1 VAESESAY
9 TEKACSV
16 CGPCLFVLIQ
26 SSDTSGG
33 ALGDV
38 IVAALQELLRVL
50 FEPIAE
56 LIETHGSGV
65 VKAVVHTPN
74 PNAVFAAPT
83 NAPWVELYEYYWEAI
98 IPLTLFLYGLSI
110 GLVIFF
116 ESTSHL
122 FGSYHRARLKRRAFA
137 GLLGIL
143 MWWWLAALS
152 LQLINQLTSYLV
164 PDLSNVT
171 LFQTLSFSAM
181 GVLGLVFAL
190 SVDLVLFVL
199 IALIYFIRQL
209 VLYLFVLMMPLL
221 IVLWIPGVGPLTLVS
236 GFMRRL
242 AGFYVPFL
250 FMTVPVALLF
260 RLGDI
265 LGQSFELSLGGFG
278 LWLTALVIPLVAVL
292 SPFVLVWQAGAIFFI
307 ADRAAHRISA
317 QRGRDRMDR
326 VREGGAATAHGGQN
340 FARGVR
346 DEPAVRQDGQYY
358 LDPGASRAHAAGSRL
373 RHTTNR
379 LTHRFRDRGGP
390 GGGSDGSRTGTV
402 GERRN
407 DEFEGLRSRGGRR
420 SGKGDEQTRE
430 EER

>member
-1 VAESESAY
+1 
-9 TEKACSV
+9 
-16 CGPCLFVLIQ
+16 
-26 SSDTSGG
+26 
-33 ALGDV
+33 LGDV
-38 IVAALQELLRVL
+38 IVAALKEFLRAL
-50 FEPIAE
+50 FWPVIA
-56 LIETHGSGV
+56 LIETYATDV
-65 VKAVVHTPN
+65 VRTIVSTPH
-74 PNAVFAAPT
+74 PNAVFTAPT

-122 FGSYHRARLKRRAFA
+122 FGSYYRARLKRRAFA

-152 LQLINQLTSYLV
+152 LQLIDQLTSYLV
-164 PDLSNVT
+164 PDLSSVT
-171 LFQTLSFSAM
+171 LFETLSFSAM
-181 GVLGLVFAL
+181 SVLGVVFAL

-199 IALIYFIRQL
+199 IALIYFLRQL

-265 LGQSFELSLGGFG
+265 LGHSFSFSAEGFG

-317 QRGRDRMDR
+317 QRGRDRMSR
-326 VREGGAATAHGGQN
+326 AREGGATTAHGGQN

-346 DEPAVRQDGQYY
+346 NEPAVRQDGQYY
-358 LDPGASRAHAAGSRL
+358 LDPSTSRAHAAGSRL

-390 GGGSDGSRTGTV
+390 GGGPGGPPTGSA
-402 GERRN
+402 GEGRN

-420 SGKGDEQTRE
+420 SEKGDGQTRK